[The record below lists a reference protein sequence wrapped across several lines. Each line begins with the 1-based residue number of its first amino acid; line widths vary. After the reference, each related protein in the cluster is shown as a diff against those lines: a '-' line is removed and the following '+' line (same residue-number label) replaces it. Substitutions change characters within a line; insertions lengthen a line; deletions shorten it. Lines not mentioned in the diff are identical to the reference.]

1 MRRVSDG
8 YDGHEPAPLG
18 LCPIGEERAHD
29 GVETLIGANR
39 RLWHDVVEPAD
50 GHRFDDREFGGSIS
64 AVDEQATAGRRMDPA
79 HAQENIGA
87 EHLGHPVAR
96 KHECDWLSRLLHSVQ
111 ETHGVCW

>member
-1 MRRVSDG
+1 MATTGTNPRPSDFAQSARS
-8 YDGHEPAPLG
+8 EPTT
-18 LCPIGEERAHD
+18 
-29 GVETLIGANR
+29 VETLIGANR

-64 AVDEQATAGRRMDPA
+64 AVDEQATAGRGMHPA
-79 HAQENIGA
+79 HAQENVGA

-96 KHECDWLSRLLHSVQ
+96 KHECDWLSRPLHSVQ